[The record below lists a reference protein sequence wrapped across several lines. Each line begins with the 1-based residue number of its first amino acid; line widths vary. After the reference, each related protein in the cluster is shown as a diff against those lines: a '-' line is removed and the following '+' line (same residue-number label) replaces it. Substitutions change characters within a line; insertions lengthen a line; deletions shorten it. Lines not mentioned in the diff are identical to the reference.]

1 MSLLRKICFFLLY
14 CSTFWCFRAWGNPC
28 TNSVRAGLDVGSGT
42 TKMKVYHYR
51 FCAGGPASIKEVSG
65 PNCAGERK
73 VSYGEDVES
82 TGKIGEQTFRRGV
95 NALKELKSLAVKCG
109 AQDFMGVATS
119 AFRRAKNGQSIA
131 ERLSRSAGIVV
142 RVISREQ
149 EAILGFRGATLKLGL
164 DSKICVWDIGGGS
177 MQIICSPNGKKT
189 VAYLGNV
196 ASVPFK
202 NAIIKFQA
210 RQTSTP
216 NPISQKDYRYALGIT
231 QKEAAKAVS
240 ALGDELQK
248 STVVG
253 IGGVHFYAVG
263 EALGKREYTARDI
276 RAALAGKL
284 SKTDRELGGGEYV
297 DTAVSNLILVEG
309 MMKHLQIAS
318 VKALK
323 INLTEGLASSQD
335 YWGDLSGATGS
346 PGGERLMGLVLH
358 NSL

>member
-1 MSLLRKICFFLLY
+1 MNLWPKIYFFTLY
-14 CSTFWCFRAWGNPC
+14 YSTFWCSQTWGDPC

-51 FCAGGPASIKEVSG
+51 SCEGRPASIKEARG
-65 PNCAGERK
+65 PNCAADRK

-82 TGKIGEQTFRRGV
+82 TGKIGEQTFKRGV
-95 NALKELKSLAVKCG
+95 SALKELKSLAFRCG

-119 AFRRAKNGQSIA
+119 AFRRAKNGQSVA
-131 ERLSRSAGIVV
+131 ERLSRSAGISIK
-142 RVISREQ
+142 VISREQ
-149 EAILGFRGATLKLGL
+149 EALLGFRGATLKLGL

-177 MQIICSPNGKKT
+177 MQVICSPDGKKT
-189 VAYLGNV
+189 LTYLGNL

-202 NAIIKFQA
+202 NAISKFQA

-216 NPISQKDYRYALGIT
+216 NPISQKDYRHALSIT
-231 QKEAAKAVS
+231 QKEAAKVVS
-240 ALGDELQK
+240 KLGDELKK

-263 EALGKREYTARDI
+263 EALGKREYTADDI
-276 RAALAGKL
+276 RSTLLGKL

-309 MMKHLQIAS
+309 MMKYLQIAS

-323 INLTEGLASSQD
+323 INLTEGLASSRDFIQGQREAPAVND
-335 YWGDLSGATGS
+335 
-346 PGGERLMGLVLH
+346 
-358 NSL
+358 